1 MNQKRGLARSQERRR
16 TLGLRIL
23 ARIIA
28 RHYLAHPELYPD
40 PGPNGVVPAGNGA
53 TPVAGSIAHGEETR
67 ETQAILLP
75 GQAEA

>member
-28 RHYLAHPELYPD
+28 RHYLEHPDLYPVPTGD
-40 PGPNGVVPAGNGA
+40 IDGGSEGVGKDDTLFNADVRDDGG
-53 TPVAGSIAHGEETR
+53 VAR
-67 ETQAILLP
+67 K
-75 GQAEA
+75 EAAQ